1 MVEQADRLVVDLCDG
16 RFYAGQLGDRHA
28 AYAWMRSNEPV
39 YRNESHGVW
48 GVSTYDAVWEAERDP
63 SRFSNAGGIR
73 PDFPPLPMMIDMD
86 DPAHHMR
93 RKLVSRGF
101 TPRRVA
107 AHEVGL
113 RRTCDEI
120 LDRVCEQGT
129 CDFVRD
135 IAAPLPMIVIGD
147 LLGVE
152 PEDRDRLLTWSDD
165 MVSSQGGNATT
176 RQIVAAAHASE
187 EYKEYATAV
196 MERRRAEPTDDLMSI
211 LVHAE
216 VDGDRLDDENIIFES
231 LLILIGGDE
240 TTRHVLSGGVYEML
254 RARSQWEAL
263 LADRSLIPSAVEEMI
278 RWVTPIKNMCR
289 TAVEDMTW
297 HGVSVRRGDKLM
309 LLYESANFDET
320 KFDSPEVFDVR
331 RTPNEHLAFGSG
343 THFCLGAS
351 LARLELKVM
360 LGHLLDRMPDLT
372 LASDEPPPLRPATF
386 ISGPE
391 AMPVHFTPT
400 ARVHV

>member
-1 MVEQADRLVVDLCDG
+1 MVERTDRLVVDLCDG

-28 AYAWMRSNEPV
+28 AYAWMRHNEPI

-120 LDRVCEQGT
+120 IDRIAARGT
-129 CDFVRD
+129 ADFVRD

-147 LLGVE
+147 LLGVA
-152 PEDRDRLLTWSDD
+152 PEDRDRLLQWSDD
-165 MVSSQGGNATT
+165 MVSSQGGNATMEMML
-176 RQIVAAAHASE
+176 AAGQASA
-187 EYKEYATAV
+187 EYKEYATEV
-196 MERRRAEPTDDLMSI
+196 MARHRAEPTDDLMSI

-216 VDGDRLDDENIIFES
+216 VDGDRLDDEEIIFES
-231 LLILIGGDE
+231 LLILVGGDE
-240 TTRHVLSGGVYEML
+240 TTRHVLSGGVYELL
-254 RARSQWEAL
+254 RNRSQWELL

-278 RWVTPIKNMCR
+278 RWVSPIKYMCR
-289 TAVEDMTW
+289 TVVDDMHW
-297 HGVSVRRGDKLM
+297 YGADLRAGEKVM
-309 LLYESANFDET
+309 LLYESANFDEQ
-320 KFDSPEVFDVR
+320 KFDSPGVFDVR

-351 LARLELKVM
+351 LARLELTVM
-360 LGHLLDRMPDLT
+360 LEKLLDRLPDLALT
-372 LASDEPPPLRPATF
+372 SDQPPPLRPATF
-386 ISGPE
+386 VSGPE
-391 AMPVHFTPT
+391 SMPVQFAATGE
-400 ARVHV
+400 V